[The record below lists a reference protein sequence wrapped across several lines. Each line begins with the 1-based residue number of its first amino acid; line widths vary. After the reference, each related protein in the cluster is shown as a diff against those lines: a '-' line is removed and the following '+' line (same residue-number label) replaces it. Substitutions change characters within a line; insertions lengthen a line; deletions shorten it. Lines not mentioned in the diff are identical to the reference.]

1 MWTILRMVKT
11 AASEFINDGCMSS
24 GAAIAYYSI
33 FALPPVAMLVYLTLG
48 YAGVSD
54 EQINESITR
63 RLGLP
68 SAAAEITSIGE
79 SDNPSLKA
87 SSSTARDKR

>member
-1 MWTILRMVKT
+1 MWTILRIVKT
-11 AASEFINDGCMSS
+11 AASEFISDGCMSS

-54 EQINESITR
+54 EQINESIKR
-63 RLGLP
+63 RLRI
-68 SAAAEITSIGE
+68 AFC
-79 SDNPSLKA
+79 
-87 SSSTARDKR
+87 SS